1 MKTAG
6 YDLVVLLNER
16 FLNQVSGALF
26 YNGFLRING
35 AWDLYQELDQES
47 QKISRKPASLSFNK
61 IPDEIK
67 L

>member
-47 QKISRKPASLSFNK
+47 QKNIPESLHRFLL
-61 IPDEIK
+61 IK
-67 L
+67 RSSL